1 MATIEEEQLA
11 QLLAQQEGF
20 GFSPRENIYGSIG
33 SGIASALP
41 KMVNPYGSTGSNIAT
56 VLGGSLVAGLLGY
69 QARQEAEERNKALM
83 PALTGIVGAKT
94 QQEVADIYGQLPS
107 DMQSRLQ
114 STALNR
120 LSAIQ
125 EREQARQLAEQ
136 EQRQAVE
143 LAALKEGIIAPG
155 LRDVL
160 GTGAT
165 LPITGTKSRE
175 MEDKLRLEFNKLPE
189 VKNYGLIKIAAETV
203 GAAVQDPS
211 AVADQELVRRAVQL
225 IEPGMAV
232 REGEQAAVAASQSI
246 PEQFKGQLN
255 KVLRGEGSLG
265 PQLRQG
271 VLRIAERSYTAN
283 TRAYTQAK
291 DFYEKRAIERGLEPR
306 NISYYGAAPSFEEI
320 TKRQAK
326 AEERGEQVT
335 KTIGQEDIEMRL
347 GALAR
352 KGLANLSAAE
362 REEVKKLK
370 AQYEELQNGR

>member
-1 MATIEEEQLA
+1 MASSELVAQILA
-11 QLLAQQEGF
+11 DQQGV
-20 GFSPRENIYGSIG
+20 GFSPRENIYGQIG
-33 SGIASALP
+33 GTLASALP
-41 KMVNPYGSTGSNIAT
+41 QLVSPYASTKSNIAT
-56 VLGGSLVAGLLGY
+56 VLGGSLLAGLLGY
-69 QARQEAEERNKALM
+69 QARQEAEAQNQVLM

-94 QQEVADIYGQLPS
+94 QQDVADIYGQLPS
-107 DMQSRLQ
+107 NVQSRL
-114 STALNR
+114 SNTALNR
-120 LSAIQ
+120 LAAIQ
-125 EREQARQLAEQ
+125 ERELAQ
-136 EQRQAVE
+136 EQAKQERRQAIE
-143 LAALKEGIIAPG
+143 LAALQEGIIAPG

-165 LPITGTKSRE
+165 LPISGTKSRE
-175 MEDKLRLEFNKLPE
+175 MEDKLRTEFNKLPE

-265 PQLRQG
+265 PQLREG
-271 VLRIAERSYTAN
+271 VLRIAERSYKAN
-283 TRAYTQAK
+283 TRAYNQAK

-326 AEERGEQVT
+326 AEERGEDVT
-335 KTIGQEDIEMRL
+335 KTIGIEYIENRL
-347 GALAR
+347 GVLAR
-352 KGLANLSAAE
+352 KGLANLSPAE

-370 AQYEELQNGR
+370 AQYEEQKNGR